1 MKHLRMK
8 KLLIPTLALTLVMT
22 TGTTAFAQNGRDHKD
37 DDRNS
42 NSRQNFDKRPQAA
55 IKFDFKDIKGKEF
68 EWALNYIMSLVSRRI
83 FDGYPDGTFKPQE
96 TVTRIEAITAAVRL
110 MGLRDQA
117 ESDAEKA
124 TKLNF
129 NDAASVPSWAVG
141 YVAVALENDLF
152 AESDTNVNPNQPA
165 DRLWATTLLV
175 KALKLQDEA
184 EANMNARL
192 PFSDSSSVP
201 AGSVGYVKVAVDKG
215 LVNGFE
221 DNTFRPKQLVTR
233 AQIAAL
239 LDRAG
244 NQLPGSIDGL
254 VTGTVVAPVSGN
266 ILTVRTNGQNI
277 NLTLNPDVFIYRN
290 GAKVSPSALQTGD
303 VLKIRSND
311 NSIIYIEVSQLGGG
325 NPTTPTQAVGVKT
338 GMVTTAING
347 NTLTLLSNGQTISL
361 PLNSNVLYFRNGA
374 QTTAAGLQVG
384 DTVSTRSYNYGI
396 SYVEV
401 TQSVGTVGT
410 PTNFASTLTGTMTYP
425 ISDNTLLLTTS
436 TELQGVS
443 LNSNTIVY
451 KNGAFTT
458 ISALQVGDIL
468 TTYAYNHMAAVI
480 EVTKSVSPVT
490 TTGEMTGTI
499 SGQVNNNLLTL
510 TSGGQ
515 SYSLQLHA
523 NTSIYSD
530 GVQTTSGV
538 LLPGQVIK
546 VHYYNGVV
554 LHAEILQR
562 ADGTSVTQPTIAQLT
577 GTIISATNNLIVL
590 VSGNQAQAINLNDK
604 AFIYR
609 SGTQV
614 SGSALQPG
622 DIVKIRSYN
631 NSAIYAEVTQLTN
644 GNNQNFN
651 VSGTFNSVT
660 FTNQGKIATITIN
673 QTGTNGSNVT
683 TTYNVSTS
691 VSITGNMSNLVQ
703 NHAIT
708 LQGTGALITK
718 INIQ

>member
-1 MKHLRMK
+1 MKYSRMK
-8 KLLIPTLALTLVMT
+8 KLLVPTLALTLVMA

-37 DDRNS
+37 DDRSN
-42 NSRQNFDKRPQAA
+42 NSRQSFDKRPSAA

-96 TVTRIEAITAAVRL
+96 TVSRIEAITAAVRL

-117 ESDAEKA
+117 ESAEEKA

-192 PFSDSSSVP
+192 PFSDAASVP

-244 NQLPGSIDGL
+244 NQLPNNIDGL
-254 VTGTVVAPVSGN
+254 VTGTVLAPVNSN
-266 ILTVRTNGQNI
+266 ILTVRTNGQNL
-277 NLTLNPDVFIYRN
+277 NLTLDPNVFIYRN

-311 NSIIYIEVSQLGGG
+311 GYIIYIEVTQPSGS
-325 NPTTPTQAVGVKT
+325 NPSTPTQAIGVKT
-338 GMVTTAING
+338 GMVTSAITG
-347 NTLTLLSNGQTISL
+347 NTLTLLTNGQTISL
-361 PLNSNVLYFRNGA
+361 PMNSNVLYFRNGSP
-374 QTTAAGLQVG
+374 TTASGIQVG
-384 DTVSTRSYNYGI
+384 DIVSTRSYNYGV

-401 TQSVGTVGT
+401 TQPVGTSGT
-410 PTNFASTLTGTMTYP
+410 PTNFASTITGTLSYP
-425 ISDNTLLLTTS
+425 ISDSTMLVTTS
-436 TELQGVS
+436 TQLQGIPLGS
-443 LNSNTIVY
+443 QTIVY

-458 ISALQVGDIL
+458 VSALQVGDVL
-468 TTYAYNHMAAVI
+468 TTYAYNSVAAVI
-480 EVTKSVSPVT
+480 EVTKSVSPLT
-490 TTGEMTGTI
+490 TTGELTGTVT
-499 SGQVNNNLLTL
+499 GTLNNNAITL
-510 TSGGQ
+510 TSGSQ

-523 NTSIYSD
+523 NTSIYLD
-530 GVQTTSGV
+530 GTQTTSGV
-538 LLPGQVIK
+538 LQPGQVIK
-546 VHYYNGVV
+546 AHYYNGVI
-554 LHAEILQR
+554 LHAEVLNR
-562 ADGTSVTQPTIAQLT
+562 ADGTAVTQPTINQLT
-577 GTIISATNNLIVL
+577 GTIISATNSLLVV
-590 VSGNQAQAINLNDK
+590 VSGNQAQAIPLNDK
-604 AFIYR
+604 AFVYR
-609 SGTQV
+609 SGLQV

-622 DIVKIRSYN
+622 DVVKLRSYN

-644 GNNQNFN
+644 GNNQNFS

-660 FTNQGKIATITIN
+660 FTNQGKMATITIN

-683 TTYNVSTS
+683 TTYNVSSS
-691 VSITGNMSNLVQ
+691 VTITGNISNLVQ
-703 NHAIT
+703 NRPIT
-708 LQGTGALITK
+708 LQGTGATITK